1 MNPDK
6 SRSSSF
12 SSTIGSSSSVFF
24 FLISTS
30 NTPVTAVP
38 ANSAISAAIG
48 FDIAG
53 ITNTPPDGTLLPTS
67 RLKLIA
73 PVTPHPVAVQITV
86 RMISFIA
93 IGITP
98 SEIMQRPIG
107 NATLIFSFSCAV

>member
-1 MNPDK
+1 M
-6 SRSSSF
+6 
-12 SSTIGSSSSVFF
+12 
-24 FLISTS
+24 ISTS

-48 FDIAG
+48 LDIAG
-53 ITNTPPDGTLLPTS
+53 ITNTPPDGTLLPTL

-86 RMISFIA
+86 RIISFIA

-98 SEIMQRPIG
+98 SEIIQRPIG
-107 NATLIFSFSCAV
+107 NATINVLFN

>member
-1 MNPDK
+1 M
-6 SRSSSF
+6 
-12 SSTIGSSSSVFF
+12 
-24 FLISTS
+24 ISTS